1 MAVDNGIV
9 VVVVVVFRPLP
20 LNSSRWRHEDALD
33 CCGLRRGVA
42 CVRARACVRAPVRGT
57 GVSPT
62 ICMTAAFT
70 TTAAIALV
78 SVTTGVIIVAL
89 AVRAATDIV
98 AVEVV
103 HATAN
108 L

>member
-20 LNSSRWRHEDALD
+20 LNSSRWTHEDALD
-33 CCGLRRGVA
+33 CCGLRRRVA
-42 CVRARACVRAPVRGT
+42 CVRARAPVRGT

-70 TTAAIALV
+70 TAAAIALV
-78 SVTTGVIIVAL
+78 SVTTGVIIAAL

-103 HATAN
+103 HATVN